1 MFNKQ
6 KSIIMKKIFLMA
18 IMAVVAITA
27 NAQVY
32 LGGSLGF
39 ASVSPEEGDTRTSFT
54 IAPEAGYSL
63 SDKVAIGMALG
74 CDYVKDEYTQITV
87 SPYVRYNAIQFD
99 RVNIFLDGAVDF
111 ATYKP
116 DGGDAQ
122 NAWGVGI
129 KPGIEFKA
137 NDKISL
143 VSHIGFI
150 GYKDEHKI
158 TGNKT
163 FGAVL
168 TNAVTFGVYYNF

>member
-6 KSIIMKKIFLMA
+6 KSIIMKKYFLMA
-18 IMAVVAITA
+18 IMAVAAITA
-27 NAQVY
+27 SAQVY
-32 LGGSLGF
+32 VGGSLGF
-39 ASVSPEEGDTRTSFT
+39 ASVSPEKGDTQTSFT

-63 SDKVAIGMALG
+63 SDKVAIGIALG
-74 CDYVKDEYTQITV
+74 FDYAKDDYTKITV

-122 NAWGVGI
+122 NEWGVGI

-150 GYKDEHKI
+150 GYKDQHK
-158 TGNKT
+158 TEGTKT
-163 FGAVL
+163 FGVDL
-168 TNAVTFGVYYNF
+168 HNTVTFGIYYNF